1 MKYVPHDYQAYAAQ
15 FILVHPVAAIHPAS
29 CGHGLNLQAGGDKK
43 PSHRRRGMNAY
54 EYLSQAYML
63 EQRIRTK
70 LQHISALRSLPR
82 TVSSFTDNE
91 PVSHTRNVTQL
102 EWVTAITG

>member
-15 FILVHPVAAIHPAS
+15 FILDHPVEAIHPAS
-29 CGHGLNLQAGGDKK
+29 CGQGLNLRAGGEKL
-43 PSHRRRGMNAY
+43 SHRRRGMNAY

-70 LQHISALRSLPR
+70 LQYMGNGDHRIREQREMRGKAGKSLPFL
-82 TVSSFTDNE
+82 V
-91 PVSHTRNVTQL
+91 PV
-102 EWVTAITG
+102 W